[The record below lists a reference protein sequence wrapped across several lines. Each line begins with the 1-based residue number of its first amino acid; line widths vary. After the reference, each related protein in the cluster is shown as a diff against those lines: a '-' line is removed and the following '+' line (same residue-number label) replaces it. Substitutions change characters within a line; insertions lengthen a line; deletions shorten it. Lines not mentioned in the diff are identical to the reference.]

1 MGIVKRADQIAVG
14 EYGKHLS
21 QLNKQAATE
30 MVRLA
35 LIEIEAEDHNKK
47 FRIQHLIRNQ
57 EAHWHNNQWASCV
70 YAENEF
76 SFLEDWQELVLL
88 PLDKMVPFYAEVT
101 K

>member
-1 MGIVKRADQIAVG
+1 MYLPESVGEVEEYLERRCIMGIVKRADQIAVG

-47 FRIQHLIRNQ
+47 FRI
-57 EAHWHNNQWASCV
+57 
-70 YAENEF
+70 
-76 SFLEDWQELVLL
+76 
-88 PLDKMVPFYAEVT
+88 
-101 K
+101 

>member
-47 FRIQHLIRNQ
+47 FRI
-57 EAHWHNNQWASCV
+57 
-70 YAENEF
+70 
-76 SFLEDWQELVLL
+76 
-88 PLDKMVPFYAEVT
+88 
-101 K
+101 